1 MPRIEH
7 RTGGVHLLL
16 AVLAWCVLRVELQG
30 APAQSS
36 APANNQASVLMVRGL
51 DLAAHGQLA
60 QAESVLEQAR
70 IAAPGDVDV
79 LTALAKVK
87 GRIGEMPEAISIFR
101 AVAAKSPRSADAHLN
116 LAMALADNGDLQGA
130 LVEASRAADLSPKL
144 ALAHLNRARILADLH
159 RLDEA
164 REEFA
169 IAERLEPS
177 NADCYFYWALVEK
190 ENENYAAESDLLR
203 KAIRV
208 QPRNEKALNL
218 LGESLLNQSKVTE
231 SIAVWR
237 RLLTIDPDSS
247 EATYSLSQALRATD
261 PEESKRLLA
270 RYHSLQER
278 KKQLDRVQSLG
289 NQAYEAMNKR
299 NWPEAITALREAI
312 GLCED
317 CKEQAHLH
325 KDLGLALC
333 NSGDLPGGAAELH
346 VALRLDPADRD
357 TLTALKMLSHP

>member
-1 MPRIEH
+1 
-7 RTGGVHLLL
+7 
-16 AVLAWCVLRVELQG
+16 
-30 APAQSS
+30 
-36 APANNQASVLMVRGL
+36 
-51 DLAAHGQLA
+51 
-60 QAESVLEQAR
+60 
-70 IAAPGDVDV
+70 
-79 LTALAKVK
+79 
-87 GRIGEMPEAISIFR
+87 
-101 AVAAKSPRSADAHLN
+101 
-116 LAMALADNGDLQGA
+116 
-130 LVEASRAADLSPKL
+130 
-144 ALAHLNRARILADLH
+144 
-159 RLDEA
+159 
-164 REEFA
+164 
-169 IAERLEPS
+169 
-177 NADCYFYWALVEK
+177 
-190 ENENYAAESDLLR
+190 LLR

-270 RYHSLQER
+270 RYHALQER